1 MGKRTAIP
9 PLLPVPTGLKTPTD
23 HLCDVCK
30 SLKLSAE
37 RFVVLPSDNETENQ
51 PDDPKISLGLV
62 EDMRKKSY
70 CPFCRLV
77 LTALGGAE
85 VPSFEGGQ
93 PVAASITWRTEGG
106 DSDSDG
112 PSDHTPKIRV
122 LYLSARKR
130 NGERIDDRRLNLFP
144 EITLLANDAPT
155 SSKLRLI
162 RPIKEDQI
170 DFAMVRNWLSMCENW
185 HGSSC
190 TKSPLFR
197 HEVRNVADEVP
208 AFRLIDVVNNC
219 IVRSPINLKYATL
232 SYVWGSDEN
241 RPQRRLVALKSNI
254 DQLERPGAF
263 ILPEFRD
270 RIPQTI
276 LDTMQV
282 VRELKMRYLWVDSLC
297 IVQDG
302 DPTVK
307 EKAISKMDIVYG
319 ACFIMITAATGDAF
333 VGLPGLRPGTRGRR
347 QPIEEVMPGLRLAF
361 IQRYQNEI
369 KDSPYYTRAWTLQ
382 EMEFA
387 PRSLVFIGGQVL
399 FRCNKADQW
408 REDVIFEDESVVA
421 EEISEEKLNQ
431 SNDIGTFEGAIQTY
445 SARSLTYNSD
455 IYNAFAGLSNYIKS
469 ELKVNLCHGIPDAY
483 FDWFLLWTSLA
494 PQDRRPGAPSWS
506 WSGWIGESWPKIW
519 SWYDPSVR
527 KIRHALPKRTWIIWY
542 ERVAHNSVEC
552 VRVWA
557 PKKPS
562 SSTNFYGG
570 PVQKRFAFDCS
581 RTLPTPRKLVDAPE
595 YTKDILNSAPR
606 SGFLQFWTVSVTF
619 NLDTPTSEAD
629 TRGSFNTRSRVGFFG
644 RNGRE
649 VGTLFVNPSWH
660 KDHVPGKHE
669 FILLCEGRDQR
680 LSQRAKRGQED
691 LEPGWKYMVM
701 LIEWHGKGQW
711 AERVSVGFIEK
722 NDLNESLGQG
732 PAWKEIILA

>member
-23 HLCDVCK
+23 RLCDVCK

-51 PDDPKISLGLV
+51 PDDADIPLGLV

-77 LTALGGAE
+77 LTALGGVD
-85 VPSFEGGQ
+85 VPSFEDGQ
-93 PVAASITWRTEGG
+93 PLAASIGWMTDGG
-106 DSDSDG
+106 NSNFDG
-112 PSDHTPKIRV
+112 PADQTPKFRV
-122 LYLSARKR
+122 LCPSAQKR
-130 NGERIDDRRLNLFP
+130 NGERIGGRRLNVFP

-155 SSKLRLI
+155 SSKLQLV
-162 RPIKEDQI
+162 RPIKEDGI
-170 DFAMVRNWLSMCENW
+170 DFAMVRNWISMCENW
-185 HGSSC
+185 HDASC
-190 TKSPLFR
+190 NKSPLFR
-197 HEVRNVADEVP
+197 HEVRSVADEVP
-208 AFRLIDVVNNC
+208 AFRLIDVVDNC
-219 IVRSPINLKYATL
+219 IVRGLNNFTYATL
-232 SYVWGSDEN
+232 SYMWGTDEH
-241 RPQRRLVALKSNI
+241 RPQPRLLALKSNI
-254 DQLERPGAF
+254 DQLELPGAF

-270 RIPQTI
+270 KIPQTI
-276 LDTMQV
+276 LDSMQV

-319 ACFIMITAATGDAF
+319 ACFIMIMAATGDAF
-333 VGLPGLRPGTRGRR
+333 VGLPGVRPGTRGRR
-347 QPIEEVMPGLRLAF
+347 QPIEEVVPGLRLAF
-361 IQRYQNEI
+361 RQRFQNDV
-369 KDSPYYTRAWTLQ
+369 KDSPYYTRAWTFQ
-382 EMEFA
+382 EKQFA

-399 FRCNKADQW
+399 FRCSKVDQW
-408 REDVIFEDESVVA
+408 REDVVFEDESVA
-421 EEISEEKLNQ
+421 AGAIGQ
-431 SNDIGTFEGAIQTY
+431 DDRDSNDISTFEGMIQSY
-445 SARSLTYNSD
+445 SPLSLTYNSD
-455 IYNAFAGLSNYIKS
+455 IYNAFAGISNYIKS
-469 ELKVNLCHGIPDAY
+469 ELKVHLCHGIPDAY
-483 FDWFLLWTSLA
+483 FDWFLLWTSLV
-494 PQDRRPGAPSWS
+494 PQARRPGAPSWS
-506 WSGWIGESWPKIW
+506 WSGWIGESWPRMW
-519 SWYDPSVR
+519 SWYDPDVQ
-527 KIRHALPKRTWIIWY
+527 KIRNALPKRTWIIWY

-557 PKKPS
+557 PKQPS

-619 NLDTPTSEAD
+619 NLDTPTSEAN
-629 TRGSFNTRSRVGFFG
+629 TSRTFNTRSRVGFFG

-649 VGTLFVNPSWH
+649 VGTLFVNESWR
-660 KDHVPGKHE
+660 KGHVPGKHE
-669 FILLCEGRDQR
+669 FILLCEGREKSVD
-680 LSQRAKRGQED
+680 RGQED
-691 LEPGWKYMVM
+691 SEDWKYMVM

-711 AERVSVGFIEK
+711 AERVSVGSIEK
-722 NDLNESLGQG
+722 NDLNQSLVWQG